1 MTTLNKKLCFA
12 LLTASLALS
21 ACGGGGGGDDGNSNA
36 TKDNEKPATPAPTPT
51 PTPVAD
57 ANTVPISIERWAVNF
72 ANQPYVTV
80 TICIPGVQGA
90 NQCATIDHMLIDT
103 GSTGVRVLA
112 SALGPALAGRLPAQT
127 GATDDP
133 TSGAPIAKCAPFAS
147 GQTWGSIKRADVT
160 IGGKVA
166 GNLPI
171 QVIIDG
177 S

>member
-1 MTTLNKKLCFA
+1 M
-12 LLTASLALS
+12 
-21 ACGGGGGGDDGNSNA
+21 
-36 TKDNEKPATPAPTPT
+36 
-51 PTPVAD
+51 
-57 ANTVPISIERWAVNF
+57 
-72 ANQPYVTV
+72 TV